1 MRYGIGVTS
10 LLAAAALVGATG
22 TRAQGQ
28 SQSQYQ
34 SVAPKKKPAK
44 PVDPTDVATLTGRP
58 VPQSAL
64 AKPQPVTNASGA
76 EDNGGDGATG
86 AAKRPPLNPADVDI
100 LTGRNDRDAARDY
113 RWQPQGW
120 EALWAADWMGER
132 GYRDESFLFVPGAF
146 GRNARPFFFRH
157 RFGHGFRRPFVRPL
171 HFGRGAFFFFVH

>member
-1 MRYGIGVTS
+1 MRYAIGVTA
-10 LLAAAALVGATG
+10 LWAAAALVGATG
-22 TRAQGQ
+22 THAQGQ
-28 SQSQYQ
+28 SQSQGQYQ
-34 SVAPKKKPAK
+34 SVAPKKKPAN

-64 AKPQPVTNASGA
+64 AKPPADANVADEN
-76 EDNGGDGATG
+76 GDGSTSE
-86 AAKRPPLNPADVDI
+86 AKRPPVNPADVDI

-132 GYRDESFLFVPGAF
+132 SYRNESFLFVPGAF

>member
-1 MRYGIGVTS
+1 MRYAIGVTA
-10 LLAAAALVGATG
+10 LWAAAALVSAAG
-22 TRAQGQ
+22 TQAQGQ
-28 SQSQYQ
+28 SQGQYQ

-44 PVDPTDVATLTGRP
+44 PVDPADVATLTGRP
-58 VPQSAL
+58 VPPSAL
-64 AKPQPVTNASGA
+64 NKPQPNPVESGV
-76 EDNGGDGATG
+76 EDNGDGSTSE
-86 AAKRPPLNPADVDI
+86 AKRPPVNPADVDI

-132 GYRDESFLFVPGAF
+132 SYRNESFLFVPGAF

>member
-1 MRYGIGVTS
+1 MRYAIGATA
-10 LLAAAALVGATG
+10 LLAAAALGGATG
-22 TRAQGQ
+22 THAQGQ
-28 SQSQYQ
+28 SQSQGQYQ
-34 SVAPKKKPAK
+34 SVAPKKKPGK
-44 PVDPTDVATLTGRP
+44 PVDPADVATLTGRP

-64 AKPQPVTNASGA
+64 AKSQANANAA
-76 EDNGGDGATG
+76 EENGNGTTAEV
-86 AAKRPPLNPADVDI
+86 KRPPVNPADVDI

-171 HFGRGAFFFFVH
+171 HFGRGAFFFFVQ